1 MRNVYSWNTDKDLR
15 KIHVLITAAVFL
27 DRHILPTSMIG
38 KISNTSERQKNRF
51 CNLPRHI
58 HYLLFCH
65 SGDSTV
71 IN

>member
-38 KISNTSERQKNRF
+38 KISNTSERQKKS
-51 CNLPRHI
+51 
-58 HYLLFCH
+58 LL
-65 SGDSTV
+65 
-71 IN
+71 